1 MARVVVVDG
10 SSAAHAGLL
19 MLLEAAGHD
28 AHEVPLGAPIPA
40 GTDAVIIDARSDIE
54 PYVVRPQPVALPVV
68 VLMIEPQVQDFA
80 DVFRR
85 GGSALVPW
93 ETPAHHVLASVQA
106 AVDGYSIVP
115 THVVHRISRNSAPG
129 AVLGT
134 DEVAWL
140 RSLAAGTTVAQLAVA
155 SGYAERSMYRLL
167 RDLYERLGVTNRHE
181 AIVVAA
187 RRHLL

>member
-1 MARVVVVDG
+1 
-10 SSAAHAGLL
+10 

-28 AHEVPLGAPIPA
+28 AHEVRPGAPIPA

-54 PYVVRPQPVALPVV
+54 PYVVHPPPAVAPLPVV

-93 ETPAHHVLASVQA
+93 ETPAHHVLASIQA

-129 AVLGT
+129 AVVGT
-134 DEVAWL
+134 EEVAWL
-140 RSLAAGTTVAQLAVA
+140 RSLAAGTTVAQLAVV